1 MKHVKI
7 NDHFFELVPRP
18 TKKEM
23 QILTESIMQ
32 NGQRE
37 PIVLN
42 HNHFILDGHS
52 RFEVCQN
59 LGIEP
64 KCRIMKFDSYEEE
77 EAYVVECNMQR
88 RQVNNFQ
95 KIEIYYKYYEKIKK
109 NVQSKKQ
116 RDSHGRIMGMNK
128 GVSGTRS
135 IEILADKLKLP
146 VNQVQC
152 GIWLIKNTN
161 EKYKIKLRTGSITIN
176 KAFDNRKRVTYNKT
190 QSITFKSM
198 MEHFHYDDSIISYL
212 IALKERFKDEKQ
224 RNISVKTNS

>member
-37 PIVLN
+37 PIVIN

-77 EAYVVECNMQR
+77 EAYVVESNMQR

-95 KIEIYYKYYEKIKK
+95 KIEIYYEYYEKIKK
-109 NVQSKKQ
+109 KVQSQKK
-116 RDSHGRIMGMNK
+116 RDSHGRILGMNK
-128 GVSGTRS
+128 DVSGTRS

-152 GIWLIKNTN
+152 GIWLIKNTD

-176 KAFDNRKRVTYNKT
+176 KAFDNRKRATYNRQ

-198 MEHFHYDDSIISYL
+198 MEHFKYDDSITSYL
-212 IALKERFKDEKQ
+212 NELKDRFKEERQ
-224 RNISVKTNS
+224 RNISTNDNE